1 MNKFTFLTM
10 DQINKLKIF
19 KIYGTKCAIT
29 DFAILLGGYVDDFYI
44 DDNKNLNGRTGE
56 WWTKTSFYAD
66 VQIVNYMGGV
76 EPAFPK
82 VRGIGARPAVSYS
95 SIELSATNEE
105 IIDNGCS
112 KVECFEYPKWIGDET
127 FSCKLEEAYSMDV
140 LNTTGKTYTTDSV
153 GIRKCFDKFIAR
165 EFIEYEY
172 DGNKYIRFVADENC
186 NGKLLSDGRIVQIGE
201 SYWVKVEPIIW
212 LVDKQADIALA
223 NEILFAGV
231 QFYFSSYSMGNFGD
245 TTIKLYMNRC
255 FSTDIIPSKICKN
268 SLEKKKKYN

>member
-1 MNKFTFLTM
+1 M
-10 DQINKLKIF
+10 
-19 KIYGTKCAIT
+19 
-29 DFAILLGGYVDDFYI
+29 V
-44 DDNKNLNGRTGE
+44 
-56 WWTKTSFYAD
+56 
-66 VQIVNYMGGV
+66 
-76 EPAFPK
+76 
-82 VRGIGARPAVSYS
+82 
-95 SIELSATNEE
+95 
-105 IIDNGCS
+105 
-112 KVECFEYPKWIGDET
+112 
-127 FSCKLEEAYSMDV
+127 
-140 LNTTGKTYTTDSV
+140 
-153 GIRKCFDKFIAR
+153 IRKKILWKCSDKFIAR

-231 QFYFSSYSMGNFGD
+231 QFYFYSYSMGNFDD

-268 SLEKKKKYN
+268 SLEKKKKYNWRIIILMIILCQWVSSSLYHWRVWVVHTSKLALWVPSVRGKLTFFVALTKKMRF